1 MKNEY
6 IDKIQSTIRQ
16 IISFKIILVLI
27 ILFCFGFIP
36 ITSDAK
42 WTIETIDSAAV
53 GDTSIAIDSND
64 RVHISYD
71 GWGELRYATNK
82 EDAWFIETIDGI
94 EPIRFANSIAI
105 DSDNKIHISYYVGHY
120 VRYATNKAGSWSIE
134 TIDRAEEC
142 STSIAIDLLG
152 KVHMSYC
159 GLDGVKY
166 ATNKGGSWLL
176 ETVDDVRHTF
186 YGTSIVIDSN
196 DKAHISYF
204 DRHEHGLR
212 YATNKGG
219 LWSIQTL
226 DIARHDYYFLS
237 YTTSIAID
245 SNNNVHISY
254 SDLTNLKY
262 ATNKGGSW
270 SIETIHRPIIHA
282 GYTSI
287 TIDSND
293 RVHMSYSGWDSIWY
307 CTNRGGSWSIE
318 VVDSGTD
325 VGHTSIA
332 MDSKDNVHI
341 SYRDYDDLKYAT
353 NREVEIPV
361 SIDIKPGSC
370 PNPLNTKSQGVLPI
384 AITGKKDFDVKSIDP
399 ESIRLSR
406 EGIDGAVAPI
416 RWSYEDVSAPF
427 EGDLCDC
434 YELKADGII
443 DLSLKFKTQQLV
455 DILKLKEVA
464 GKTVEFT
471 LRGNLKEGFDGTPM
485 VGRDCIRILMQKV
498 N

>member
-1 MKNEY
+1 MKNEYNEY

-42 WTIETIDSAAV
+42 WTIETIDSGADVRGISIATDSNEKEHISYCAFAGLRYATNKGGSWLV
-53 GDTSIAIDSND
+53 EPVDWVGHLGDTSIAIDSND
-64 RVHISYD
+64 KVHISY
-71 GWGELRYATNK
+71 YA
-82 EDAWFIETIDGI
+82 
-94 EPIRFANSIAI
+94 
-105 DSDNKIHISYYVGHY
+105 GHNL
-120 VRYATNKAGSWSIE
+120 RYATNKAGSWSIE
-134 TIDRAEEC
+134 TIDSAEEC
-142 STSIAIDLLG
+142 GTSIAIDSFG

-166 ATNKGGSWLL
+166 ATNKGGPWSI

-186 YGTSIVIDSN
+186 YGTSIAIDSN

-219 LWSIQTL
+219 LWSIEAVFGVWMNPEGG
-226 DIARHDYYFLS
+226 D
-237 YTTSIAID
+237 TSIAID
-245 SNNNVHISY
+245 
-254 SDLTNLKY
+254 L
-262 ATNKGGSW
+262 
-270 SIETIHRPIIHA
+270 
-282 GYTSI
+282 
-287 TIDSND
+287 ND

-307 CTNRGGSWSIE
+307 CTSRGGSWSIE
-318 VVDSGTD
+318 AVGSETD

-332 MDSKDNVHI
+332 IDSKDNAHI
-341 SYRDYDDLKYAT
+341 SYTTWDNVRYAT

-370 PNPLNTKSQGVLPI
+370 PNPLNMKSQGVLPI
-384 AITGKKDFDVKSIDP
+384 TIIGKKDFDAKSIDP
-399 ESIRLSR
+399 ESILLSR
-406 EGIDGAVAPI
+406 EGIEGEVAPI

-434 YELKADGII
+434 HELKADGII

-471 LRGNLKEGFDGTPM
+471 LRGNLKEEFDGTPI
-485 VGRDCIRILMQKV
+485 VGRDCIRILMQKSI
-498 N
+498 